1 MSLSET
7 MWGSSQTNLNYFTKR
22 RMKLKLIL
30 LKYKLTVYAIVNE
43 KTNNTV
49 KSLLKL
55 LTREVLE

>member
-1 MSLSET
+1 
-7 MWGSSQTNLNYFTKR
+7 
-22 RMKLKLIL
+22 MKLKLIL

>member
-7 MWGSSQTNLNYFTKR
+7 MWGSSQNNLNYFTKR

>member
-7 MWGSSQTNLNYFTKR
+7 MWGSSQNNLNYFTKR

-49 KSLLKL
+49 NSLLKL